1 MGKRK
6 HYNLEEVERKIG
18 EFQEEK
24 DSKKSKL
31 LGMLLIA
38 SYGKIFNITEAG
50 VKKGLELF
58 EKYEQDDEELS
69 HEEWFSLY
77 VLIGEALLL
86 EGWDDAYDLNMK
98 LQKQLFKRYKPDYF
112 YIQGIVIS
120 QLYPKGFVKLNENF
134 YNGFKMLITAM
145 ERYPKLKDL
154 LITGDV

>member
-38 SYGKIFNITEAG
+38 SYGKIFNSTEAG

-58 EKYEQDDEELS
+58 EKYEQDDAELS

-112 YIQGIVIS
+112 YIQGIILS
-120 QLYPKGFVKLNENF
+120 TKG
-134 YNGFKMLITAM
+134 LIAT
-145 ERYPKLKDL
+145 RYYCY
-154 LITGDV
+154 